1 MRKKKV
7 LSEVL
12 IILIMI
18 YLVIPFA
25 VTLIYSLST
34 EWTGILPSGFTLK
47 NYVHIFSDRK
57 FIESIG
63 RTVIICAVSVLIT
76 IIMLLLVMFVVVMN
90 APWLGKCVQF
100 ICMIPYALQGVILS
114 ISVISLYAATE
125 TFLSN
130 RMLMLF
136 GTYSVLVL
144 PFIYQ
149 GIRSNINA
157 VNGRKLIHA
166 AEILGCSEIKAY
178 VSVVI
183 PNIMPGIIV
192 SALLAESVVFG
203 DFVLAN
209 NIAGTNYQNVQVYL
223 YANLFKSSGV
233 SAAIVVVI
241 FAVVFIITGAVL
253 KLKNLNR
260 KRYGTKI

>member
-1 MRKKKV
+1 M
-7 LSEVL
+7 
-12 IILIMI
+12 
-18 YLVIPFA
+18 
-25 VTLIYSLST
+25 
-34 EWTGILPSGFTLK
+34 
-47 NYVHIFSDRK
+47 
-57 FIESIG
+57 
-63 RTVIICAVSVLIT
+63 
-76 IIMLLLVMFVVVMN
+76 
-90 APWLGKCVQF
+90 
-100 ICMIPYALQGVILS
+100 
-114 ISVISLYAATE
+114 
-125 TFLSN
+125 
-130 RMLMLF
+130 
-136 GTYSVLVL
+136 
-144 PFIYQ
+144 
-149 GIRSNINA
+149 
-157 VNGRKLIHA
+157 LIHA
-166 AEILGCSEIKAY
+166 AEIPGCSEIKAY